1 VSGTSQN
8 ARRTDYIHGHHASV
22 LASHGARTA
31 DNSCGYL
38 LPHLRPGQSLL
49 DVGCG
54 PGSITL
60 DLAALVAPGRVVAV
74 ENVDA
79 PLQAAR
85 EAAFRRDDRRTSFE
99 RADVMALPYPDDS
112 FDVVHA
118 HQVLQHLTDPVA
130 ALREMRRVCR
140 PDGVVAFR
148 DVDFESMTWW
158 PASDALQ
165 HWRDT
170 YRRLSRENGA
180 EPDAGRR
187 LRQWAREAGLQDV
200 RLSTSTWTYA
210 TEEQAR
216 WWGDSQAERVLS
228 STFATQARADGTS
241 QAELEQIADAWRTWG
256 RSEDAYFHMVHAE
269 VLASGA

>member
-1 VSGTSQN
+1 M
-8 ARRTDYIHGHHASV
+8 

-31 DNSCGYL
+31 ANSCAYL

-60 DLAALVAPGRVVAV
+60 DLAALVAPGRVVGI

-79 PLQAAR
+79 PLEVAR
-85 EAAFRRDDRRTSFE
+85 EAAFRRGDRRTTFE
-99 RADVMALPYPDDS
+99 RADVLRLPYPDDS

-118 HQVLQHLTDPVA
+118 HQVLQHLTDPIG
-130 ALREMRRVCR
+130 ALREMRRVCK
-140 PDGVVAFR
+140 PGGVLAVR

-158 PASDALQ
+158 PASDVLLR
-165 HWRDT
+165 WRET

-187 LRQWAREAGLQDV
+187 FRQWTREAGLQDV

-210 TEEQAR
+210 TAEQTR
-216 WWGDSQAERVLS
+216 WWGDSQADRVLS
-228 STFATQARADGTS
+228 STFATQARADGWS
-241 QAELEQIADAWRTWG
+241 QAELDDLADAWRAWG
-256 RSEDAYFHMVHAE
+256 REQDAYFHMVHAE